1 MKILLPFILPLSL
14 LAYSISS
21 FAQQPRLIE
30 LREPKAGELQQL
42 APDIAIPL
50 EEPGYTLL
58 LPPDTIKGMIVFF
71 GSGRDTT
78 DAGYEMRL
86 YAEAARRQV
95 ATLYVTTGQRIEFL
109 FDSTSYEQLD
119 RYIGKVLE
127 AYPIPQD
134 RLLFAGMSLAGT
146 RALKFGYWCM
156 EGHSRYGIRPRAIAL
171 CDAPLDFFRFWR
183 EGAFSIR
190 YNTNPTSASEA
201 QWVNAQLEEHLG
213 GTPKE
218 ASEAYR
224 QYSPYVKGPEID
236 PRLELIKTVA
246 LRAYTEPDVH
256 WWMANR
262 QRDYYGMNA
271 LDAAGLVNELYLLGN
286 TEAELITTTDKGYR
300 PDGSRHPH
308 SWSIVDNGELVE
320 WLLGL

>member
-1 MKILLPFILPLSL
+1 MKSIFPITYYLFFLVCSVTLS
-14 LAYSISS
+14 
-21 FAQQPRLIE
+21 AQQPRLIE

-58 LPPDTIKGMIVFF
+58 LPPDTIKGMIIFF

-86 YAEAARRQV
+86 YSEAVRRQV

-109 FDSTSYEQLD
+109 FDSIYYRQLD
-119 RYIGKVLE
+119 RYIGQVLE
-127 AYPIPQD
+127 EFPIPRD

-146 RALKFGYWCM
+146 RAMKFGYWCM
-156 EGHSRYGIRPRAIAL
+156 EGHSSYGIRPRAIAL

-190 YNTNPTSASEA
+190 YNTNPTSANEA

-213 GTPKE
+213 GTPQE
-218 ASEAYR
+218 VPAAYH
-224 QYSPYVKGPEID
+224 QYSPYVKGQEID
-236 PRLELIKTVA
+236 PRLELLKTVA
-246 LRAYTEPDVH
+246 LRAYTEPDVQ

-262 QRDYYGMNA
+262 QKDYYGMNA
-271 LDAAGLVNELYLLGN
+271 LDAAGLVNELRLLGN